1 MKNIFSEVLT
11 KVCAHIASDGLP
23 LLLLLEELSAAVV
36 VAAGLGGAR
45 LQLRHLAP
53 KVLARRHKIQDFSS

>member
-11 KVCAHIASDGLP
+11 TVCAHIAGDGLP

-45 LQLRHLAP
+45 LQLCHLAP
-53 KVLARRHKIQDFSS
+53 QVLTRRHKIQDFPS